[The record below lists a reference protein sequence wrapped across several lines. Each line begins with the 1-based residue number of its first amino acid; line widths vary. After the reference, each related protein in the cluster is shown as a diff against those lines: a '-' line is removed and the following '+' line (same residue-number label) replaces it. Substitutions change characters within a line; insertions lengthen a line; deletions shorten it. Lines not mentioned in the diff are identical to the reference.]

1 MAQSQD
7 QLFFQ
12 SFSGNRQDVIIYD
25 NQKTIL
31 ILITN
36 RNEGNLLERIQTM
49 KL

>member
-1 MAQSQD
+1 MNNIINEDVENIVS
-7 QLFFQ
+7 
-12 SFSGNRQDVIIYD
+12 SGIKWDEF